1 MAIAK
6 EQIST
11 LSDKVASGYEMRDVQ
26 CLIDYHTPER
36 DKKTLTRT
44 DTGESW
50 VEPMNETD
58 HNLFTQWE
66 QRQLEEQSEE
76 DELNEAPIIEEDA
89 DKIA

>member
-1 MAIAK
+1 
-6 EQIST
+6 
-11 LSDKVASGYEMRDVQ
+11 
-26 CLIDYHTPER
+26 
-36 DKKTLTRT
+36 
-44 DTGESW
+44 
-50 VEPMNETD
+50 MNETD